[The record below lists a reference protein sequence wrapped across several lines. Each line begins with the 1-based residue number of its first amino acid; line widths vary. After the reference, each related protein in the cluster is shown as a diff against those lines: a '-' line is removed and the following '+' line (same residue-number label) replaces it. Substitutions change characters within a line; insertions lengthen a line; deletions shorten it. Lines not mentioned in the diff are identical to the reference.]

1 MQRYVLDD
9 GVFSCLKDKSMFPI
23 APIMAVRGDGISC
36 YFALF
41 GQPISGWT
49 WKRENPTQI
58 RFGISQHQQVEKK
71 PKAKAKASVPAK
83 TVVSKPQEVEKPT
96 SSVAK
101 SSELPLTMISGVG
114 PKLEERLKEQG
125 VISLEQIASW
135 SLADIEAIEEKLGN
149 LQNRIRRD
157 DWVGQAKELLKK

>member
-1 MQRYVLDD
+1 
-9 GVFSCLKDKSMFPI
+9 MFPI

-36 YFALF
+36 YVALF

-58 RFGISQHQQVEKK
+58 RFGVALDHRPKKKEKV
-71 PKAKAKASVPAK
+71 KAKASLPKEEKASATENEEIPAAP
-83 TVVSKPQEVEKPT
+83 VAA
-96 SSVAK
+96 SS
-101 SSELPLTMISGVG
+101 SLSLTMISGLG

-125 VISLEQIASW
+125 VTSLEQIASW
-135 SLADIEAIEEKLGN
+135 TLVDIEAIEEKMGN

-157 DWVGQAKELLKK
+157 DWVGQAKDLLKQ